1 MSRRPSPATD
11 FSCMAFSIL
20 QKSFLGL
27 VQTAPCRIDIEFKDG
42 EGRPY
47 QKLLKVKS
55 KSGAEEEIPLYTTK
69 DDFHGEARAS
79 DVDYAPNT
87 LSNSPLRLPCRFG

>member
-1 MSRRPSPATD
+1 MASDS
-11 FSCMAFSIL
+11 SCMPLFLL

-47 QKLLKVKS
+47 KKLLKVKS
-55 KSGAEEEIPLYTTK
+55 KTGAEEEIPLFTTK
-69 DDFHGEARAS
+69 DDFHGEVRQS
-79 DVDYAPNT
+79 
-87 LSNSPLRLPCRFG
+87 F